1 MKIKSIFMEFKKDEL
16 KKILHLLIYIFA
28 LIGFLLTVGFFAIK
42 LGITNTESI
51 TIDEQREKFIE
62 IGLNTEN
69 IEKNALSFK
78 DDAEWEIFKKSI
90 IKDTEDIYKA
100 SMLADVPARL
110 IVAQVAVEQMR
121 LFYTNRDLF
130 KSVFAPLK
138 ILGNQS
144 QFSWGVVGIKQDT
157 AISIENNLKN
167 KKSLFYPG
175 EKYENL
181 LDFKTEDHDNERF
194 ERIVNDD
201 NRFYSYLYTAL
212 YLKQIETQW
221 KKSGFDISK
230 NIGVMSTLF
239 NIGFQNSKP
248 NKDPK
253 IGGAI
258 IEINGKEYAF
268 GYIAEM
274 FYKSDELTDYF
285 KK

>member
-1 MKIKSIFMEFKKDEL
+1 MEFKKDEL

>member
-1 MKIKSIFMEFKKDEL
+1 
-16 KKILHLLIYIFA
+16 
-28 LIGFLLTVGFFAIK
+28 LLTVGFFAIK
-42 LGITNTESI
+42 LGITNTEGI

-78 DDAEWEIFKKSI
+78 DDTEWKIFKKSI

-167 KKSLFYPG
+167 KKSIFYPG

>member
-1 MKIKSIFMEFKKDEL
+1 MEFKKDEL

-42 LGITNTESI
+42 LGITNTEGI